1 MSQAIKGR
9 EGRARRLPESSLSLH
24 LFGFLVC
31 RMRLRVRGRGLP
43 RRMRPSQSRISWAV
57 SAEHPLSVPDH
68 FRSADLHRHQLHG
81 GAAALQVSRCRFRQ
95 QYRISKERC
104 AWMLR
109 DDSPMSFPA
118 RKLGTKRALLPYL
131 FRSCRIGQLLLVL
144 ASGAELLRGAHVLRA
159 LVFNYA
165 PCAVLRAENR
175 AEKSVKRVL
184 GANSGFLSYAIRA
197 RARARGT
204 ALVSSFLP
212 RASFV
217 AATRREKLEFRLRAM
232 YTDCFATN

>member
-1 MSQAIKGR
+1 M
-9 EGRARRLPESSLSLH
+9 L
-24 LFGFLVC
+24 
-31 RMRLRVRGRGLP
+31 
-43 RRMRPSQSRISWAV
+43 
-57 SAEHPLSVPDH
+57 
-68 FRSADLHRHQLHG
+68 
-81 GAAALQVSRCRFRQ
+81 
-95 QYRISKERC
+95 
-104 AWMLR
+104 LR

-131 FRSCRIGQLLLVL
+131 FHSCRIGQLLLVL

-197 RARARGT
+197 RAIQRSLRAFFR
-204 ALVSSFLP
+204 ALLSSRP
-212 RASFV
+212 RAAKNSSSGYELCTQTV
-217 AATRREKLEFRLRAM
+217 SRQIKTPRENGEASRRFFGGPFFRRQRD
-232 YTDCFATN
+232 TS